1 MPTILSALSVYC
13 LGSRQW
19 AGIFLKALKSLLS
32 EMCQSS
38 HGERARLKAEGQ
50 KRKCSHI
57 RSGCAATSEG
67 NVGFSRQEMAT
78 TLKNN
83 LVLLVNLFQELK
95 MTFISSLCLS
105 LFFKR
110 EKTIGKNSHILLM

>member
-1 MPTILSALSVYC
+1 MPTILSALSVFC

-67 NVGFSRQEMAT
+67 NVGFSRQDGNGYYI
-78 TLKNN
+78 KNN
-83 LVLLVNLFQELK
+83 LVLLVNLLQELK
-95 MTFISSLCLS
+95 
-105 LFFKR
+105 
-110 EKTIGKNSHILLM
+110 

>member
-19 AGIFLKALKSLLS
+19 AGIFLKARKSLFFFS

-50 KRKCSHI
+50 KWKCSHI
-57 RSGCAATSEG
+57 RSGCAAMSEG
-67 NVGFSRQEMAT
+67 NVGFSRQEGNGYYIKKQSGAT
-78 TLKNN
+78 
-83 LVLLVNLFQELK
+83 
-95 MTFISSLCLS
+95 S
-105 LFFKR
+105 
-110 EKTIGKNSHILLM
+110 